1 MKGKSQP
8 PPAIRRRIRNHLRLR
23 RSLSLLSLSLL
34 AIIAFSQWHQ
44 AWHTPS
50 HHAPHLSRQQLE
62 RDLATCQQLRVKPS
76 DPPGPGRR
84 QSERYGDWKPTLIRN
99 ATVWTGEPRRGT
111 SEHEARRGEG
121 WEWVRANV
129 WLERGLITRVDVRHG
144 NDEEREVTIPDN
156 MLVYDAHGRQLTA
169 GIIDMHSHAGVASLP
184 QVQGNDD
191 TNEMSENI
199 TPWARSIDG
208 LMPLDP
214 QLQIIKSGG
223 VTTSLILPG
232 SGNNIG
238 GEAYVVKHAIGHPDG
253 RPELSAADMLA
264 DKTRS
269 WRYIKMACGEN
280 AKRAYGS
287 KGKRPV
293 SRMGES
299 FDFRRAFEQARGL
312 VRRQN
317 DWCARAERGLA
328 GVEEYLPQELAW
340 ETLAAVLRGQ
350 VLVNTHCYT
359 VPDFEAMVDHSN
371 EFEFAI
377 RAFHHAHQTFL
388 VPELLNRTW
397 GGRPPSSALFADSM
411 YYKME
416 SYIGTPHAGK
426 ILYDAGLT
434 PIYVSDNP
442 VLNAQH
448 VVFEAAK
455 AYRYGLPYHAALAS
469 VTSAPANE
477 LGLGQRLGKVKPGFD
492 ADVVVWDSDPLSV
505 GATPMQVWI
514 DGRAQFEEPFVLDKP
529 NRGPIKPDES
539 LQQIDDDD
547 DDEPVEAKH
556 AVFTGVEKV
565 LLEQDYGSQD
575 GHSIFDKTLTK
586 TFNAVVTDG
595 KLSCIGACTAQV
607 QAATAAGAPT
617 SHLRNGYIT
626 HSLTGAAGLLGLN
639 DIDAEPSTENGNNA
653 EKFTRAVDALQLG
666 GKKLRA
672 GARYGV
678 TRAISAPKLNDGS
691 THHGTSVGFVT
702 TAKTSLDEG
711 AVFAQDVAVH
721 YTLDLAVRPE
731 KSYSDVFGE
740 LRHKLL
746 AAVAAIAKENKAG
759 DAPDAYS
766 EAAQL
771 KKVVGGE
778 MVLALTIHSADGIA
792 TALRIKHEID
802 TAMHTTHQSNT
813 TMRMAII
820 GGSEAHLVA
829 SHLAAAN
836 TGVILTPP
844 RPYTSRWDMR
854 RALPG
859 APLTNGTVADW
870 LADAGVPI
878 ALGLAEDY
886 MVRHLGLDAGTAW
899 RNGGGRW
906 DEKRALDL
914 VSVNVEAILG
924 VQASRAGHFVVSEQ
938 SPLETWSRVV
948 AVGAGGGSV
957 ALYGSG

>member
-1 MKGKSQP
+1 MEGKSQAAA
-8 PPAIRRRIRNHLRLR
+8 PAVRLRARNPIRRS
-23 RSLSLLSLSLL
+23 RSLKLLGLSLL
-34 AIIAFSQWHQ
+34 AIIALAQWHQ
-44 AWHTPS
+44 IWHSS
-50 HHAPHLSRQQLE
+50 HGKAPNLSRQQLK
-62 RDLATCQQLRVKPS
+62 RDLATCKELRVKPK
-76 DPPGPGRR
+76 DPRGAGRQ
-84 QSERYGDWKPTLIRN
+84 QSERYAGWKPTLIRN
-99 ATVWTGEPRRGT
+99 ATVWTGEPRLGT
-111 SEHEARRGEG
+111 SDNDGRQGRG

-129 WLERGLITRVDVRHG
+129 WLERGLITRVDVRDGQDDHDDG
-144 NDEEREVTIPDN
+144 NDDN
-156 MLVYDAHGRQLTA
+156 AGLPQDVVVFNAHGRQLTA
-169 GIIDMHSHAGVASLP
+169 GIVDMHSHAGVASLP

-191 TNEMSENI
+191 SNEMSDNI
-199 TPWARSIDG
+199 TPWARSLDSF
-208 LMPLDP
+208 MPLDP
-214 QLQIIKSGG
+214 QLKIIKSGG

-232 SGNNIG
+232 SANNIG
-238 GEAYVVKHAIGHPDG
+238 GEAYVVKHAIGHADG

-264 DKTRS
+264 DPTHS

-280 AKRAYGS
+280 AKRVYGS
-287 KGKRPV
+287 QGKRPV

-299 FDFRRAFEQARGL
+299 FDFRHGFEQARSL
-312 VRRQN
+312 VQRQN
-317 DWCARAERGLA
+317 DWCAKAEKKLKA
-328 GVEEYLPQELAW
+328 VDDYLPRDLAW

-359 VPDFEAMVDHSN
+359 VPDLEAMVDHSN

-416 SYIGTPHAGK
+416 AYIGTPHAGK

-434 PIYVSDNP
+434 PVYVSDNP

-469 VTSAPANE
+469 VTSAPAQE
-477 LGLGQRLGKVKPGFD
+477 LGLGQRLGKIKPGFD

-505 GATPMQVWI
+505 GATPVQVWI
-514 DGRAQFEEPFVLDKP
+514 DGRAQFEDPFLLHKP
-529 NRGPIKPDES
+529 NHGPIQPDES
-539 LQQIDDDD
+539 LQHIDH
-547 DDEPVEAKH
+547 EPVEAKH
-556 AVFTGVEKV
+556 VVFTGVQKV
-565 LLEQDYGSQD
+565 LLDQDYDAETVFEQTPG
-575 GHSIFDKTLTK
+575 K
-586 TFNAVVTDG
+586 TFTAVVMDG
-595 KLSCIGACTAQV
+595 KLSCIGVCTAQV
-607 QAATAAGAPT
+607 QAATAAGAST
-617 SHLRNGYIT
+617 TQLRNGYVT
-626 HSLTGAAGLLGLN
+626 HSFTGVAGLLGLN
-639 DIDAEPSTENGNNA
+639 DIDAETSTENGNN

-666 GKKLRA
+666 GKKLHA

-740 LRHKLL
+740 LRRKLL
-746 AAVAAIAKENKAG
+746 AAASSKDK
-759 DAPDAYS
+759 DAPKDAQDTTHDAFS
-766 EAAQL
+766 EAAYL
-771 KKVVGGE
+771 SKVVKGE

-792 TALRIKHEID
+792 TALAIKHQVD
-802 TAMHTTHQSNT
+802 AVLSKSPSQSHV
-813 TMRMAII
+813 RMAII
-820 GGSEAHLVA
+820 GGAEAHLVA

-836 TGVILTPP
+836 VGVILTPP
-844 RPYTSRWDMR
+844 RPYKTRWDMR

-870 LADAGVPI
+870 LADAGVTV
-878 ALGLAEDY
+878 ALGVAEDY
-886 MVRHLGLDAGTAW
+886 MVRHLGLDAGITW
-899 RNGGGRW
+899 RNGNGRW
-906 DEKRALDL
+906 DEKSALDL
-914 VSVNVEAILG
+914 VSGNVHAILG
-924 VQASRAGHFVVSEQ
+924 VEAPRQGHFVVSEA
-938 SPLETWSRVV
+938 SPLETWSRII
-948 AVGAGGGSV
+948 AVGSGAGSV
-957 ALYGSG
+957 ALYGTG